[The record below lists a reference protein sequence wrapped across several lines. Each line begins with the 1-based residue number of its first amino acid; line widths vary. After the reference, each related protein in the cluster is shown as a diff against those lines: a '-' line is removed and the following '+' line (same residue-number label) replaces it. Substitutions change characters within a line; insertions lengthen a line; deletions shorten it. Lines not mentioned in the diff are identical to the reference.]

1 MDKQKKPMDYHW
13 VFRFVYVLVFLG
25 LGTMIVTW
33 FSGDTASGELTA
45 VQTVFMVVGFLVIFC
60 GLLLGWT
67 KLRCPYCGKSFCI
80 GGRVPLWL
88 PKVCPNC
95 GKKL

>member
-33 FSGDTASGELTA
+33 FSGETASGELTA
-45 VQTVFMVVGFLVIFC
+45 VQTVFMVVGFL
-60 GLLLGWT
+60 
-67 KLRCPYCGKSFCI
+67 
-80 GGRVPLWL
+80 
-88 PKVCPNC
+88 
-95 GKKL
+95 